1 MEASIPVLTAFPRHE
16 SGGSCRRQY
25 RIISALAGSGL
36 KVLSVSGKPLFYGD
50 VADHVEQRVL
60 KLPVRKREARLFR
73 FVFSFSVI
81 FFLPY
86 FALRR
91 GARATLVV
99 TPLLSL
105 LSVLC
110 RIVGAPVILFL
121 NDVPWPTGETS
132 ERFRVRRWFAEKRDT
147 LGILA
152 ASHIVCQTNAMRSE
166 VIKRLPSR
174 ARRIVVLHPPMNI
187 PGPARAAESGAL
199 DRAAFQRWLAEFPQ
213 RKRKVAERFGLVE
226 RRLFLVT
233 VGELSTR
240 KNVEVL
246 VRAISASQVEHRLSL
261 VICGDGPERESLVSI
276 VAGLGLIDEIVF
288 AGWIQD
294 TAEVIAGCDLLVMPS
309 QHVGTGSLVREALG
323 LGTGVIASD
332 VSDVREIL
340 QHEELLFKPSHVQ
353 ALSTKLAQVVGV
365 KGVLEQIRRLCH
377 GLIPAEPERSEKH
390 LIDFVSGVARR

>member
-25 RIISALAGSGL
+25 RIVTALGGAGI
-36 KVLSVSGKPLFYGD
+36 KVLSVSGKPLFYGES
-50 VADHVEQRVL
+50 AEHVEQRVL

-73 FVFSFSVI
+73 IVFSISAF

-86 FALRR
+86 FAVRR
-91 GARATLVV
+91 RARATLVV

-105 LSVLC
+105 LAMLC
-110 RIVGAPVILFL
+110 RFVGAPVILFL
-121 NDVPWPTGETS
+121 NDVPWPTGDTT
-132 ERFRVRRWFAEKRDT
+132 ERFRLRRWFAEKRDT

-152 ASHIVCQTNAMRSE
+152 ASHIVCQTNAMRLE
-166 VIKRLPSR
+166 VVKKLPSR
-174 ARRIVVLHPPMNI
+174 ARRIAVLHPPMNI
-187 PGPARAAESGAL
+187 PLPARSVGGGL
-199 DRAAFQRWLAEFPQ
+199 DRAAFQRWLGEFAQ
-213 RKRKVAERFGLVE
+213 RKRKVAERFGLSE

-246 VRAISASQVEHRLSL
+246 VRAISASQVEPKLSL

-294 TAEVIAGCDLLVMPS
+294 TAEVVAGCDLLVMPS
-309 QHVGTGSLVREALG
+309 QHVGTGALVREALG

-332 VSDVREIL
+332 IADMREIL
-340 QHEELLFKPSHVQ
+340 QHEELLFTASHVQ
-353 ALSTKLAQVVGV
+353 ALAKKLEQVVGAR
-365 KGVLEQIRRLCH
+365 GVLEQIRRLCH